1 MNPRHLPP
9 PRQAEG
15 LTGPPAGPR
24 RPDGVSSPSRIV
36 ALDVLRGFAL
46 CGVLVANV
54 APIAHTGAPEE
65 VVRANVSGAPVD
77 ALGHWVGLLVP
88 QRFFP
93 IFALLF
99 GIGFSLLLESAR
111 RRVPEPRVVLLRRL
125 LALLVIGLAHAL
137 LLWPGDILT
146 VYAAAGI
153 VVLLPSTWLPRLAV
167 AALGVTFTAAAVIA
181 QAGHFALV
189 PGLFLIG
196 SALTRYGVVA
206 RLDRVTWAPAL
217 LCPAFAATAVPFLLE
232 QTETRDALAT
242 AAAGLLLA
250 GAYICALLVALR
262 TPLRPVL
269 TAVFVPLGRM
279 ALTNYLTATVLVL
292 LIAPVVGGIPADWP
306 TTTIL
311 AIAAAVL
318 AVQWLWST
326 LWLRR
331 FPQGPLE
338 RLWRL
343 ATWGHGPHRP
353 SPPAAGPPHA
363 TR

>member
-1 MNPRHLPP
+1 MSPRHIPRP
-9 PRQAEG
+9 PRAEG
-15 LTGPPAGPR
+15 LTGPPEGPR
-24 RPDGVSSPSRIV
+24 LRADASSPPRIV
-36 ALDVLRGFAL
+36 ALDVVRGFAL
-46 CGVLVANV
+46 CGILIANV
-54 APIAHTGAPEE
+54 APIAHSGAPEE
-65 VVRANVSGAPVD
+65 AVRANVSGAPVD

-99 GIGFSLLLESAR
+99 GIGFALLLESAR
-111 RRVPEPRVVLLRRL
+111 RRVPRPRPVLLRRL
-125 LALLVIGLAHAL
+125 LALLVIGLAHAF

-146 VYAAAGI
+146 VYAVVGI
-153 VVLLPSTWLPRLAV
+153 VVLLPSTWLPRWAV
-167 AALGVTFTAAAVIA
+167 AALGVAFTAAAVIA

-196 SALTRYGVVA
+196 SALTRYGVIA
-206 RLDRVTWAPAL
+206 RLDHATWVPAA
-217 LCPAFAATAVPFLLE
+217 LCPAFAAPAVPFLLE
-232 QTETRDALAT
+232 QTETHDAFAT

-250 GAYICALLVALR
+250 GAYICALLLALR

-269 TAVFVPLGRM
+269 TTAFVPLGRM

-292 LIAPVVGGIPADWP
+292 LIAPVVGGVPADWP

-311 AIAAAVL
+311 SIAAAVL

-338 RLWRL
+338 WLWRR
-343 ATWGHGPHRP
+343 ATWGRIPQ
-353 SPPAAGPPHA
+353 SPPAAGPHA
-363 TR
+363 R